1 MNSKNTNRQHAI
13 VIGGSLG
20 GLLTA
25 RVLSNHFAQV
35 TILERDEVANHPAP
49 RKGQPQAR
57 HLHGL
62 LATGL
67 QVFSGY
73 FPDLRQA
80 LIDNGAV
87 VADFADSMQ
96 WYSYGGYRKR
106 FKMGVESTLMSR
118 PLLEHLVR
126 ERVLAL
132 PNVTLMDNCGVLG
145 LVTAVSGEQI
155 TGVQVE
161 YRNQGQQDV
170 LNADL
175 IVDCTGR
182 GSHTPK
188 WLKELGYDPAP
199 ESEVRVDVGYATRVY
214 RRDPAD
220 KRGTDWI
227 LVTPEAPKE
236 NRFGGLFPVEGDR
249 WICSMGGWLGDHAP
263 LDEAA
268 FLEFAR
274 SLPAPDIYN
283 IISQA
288 EPISEIIP
296 HKFPYSLRRH
306 YEKLHRFPAGYLLL
320 GDAISSFNP
329 TYGQG
334 MTSAALQAA
343 ELDALLARRPALEGI
358 ARPFFKRAAKVIDV
372 PWQLAVGEDFRFPQT
387 TGPKPPGTDFI
398 NRYVAKVHR
407 ATLHDEVVGEAFL
420 KVMNLMAPPPS
431 LFHPR
436 ILWRVLRGKRPSPTA
451 VPKLQPTVGD

>member
-1 MNSKNTNRQHAI
+1 M
-13 VIGGSLG
+13 G
-20 GLLTA
+20 
-25 RVLSNHFAQV
+25 
-35 TILERDEVANHPAP
+35 
-49 RKGQPQAR
+49 
-57 HLHGL
+57 
-62 LATGL
+62 
-67 QVFSGY
+67 
-73 FPDLRQA
+73 
-80 LIDNGAV
+80 
-87 VADFADSMQ
+87 DFAGTMQ
-96 WYSYGGYRKR
+96 WYTYGGYRKR
-106 FKMGVESTLMSR
+106 FKMGVQSTLMSR
-118 PLLEHLVR
+118 SLLEFLVR

-132 PNVTLMDNCGVLG
+132 PNVTLRDNCGVLG
-145 LVTAVSGEQI
+145 LVTAASTGDGPSPLSAGVSGQQV

-161 YRNQGQQDV
+161 YRNQAQQEI

-182 GSHTPK
+182 GSRTSQ
-188 WLKELGYDPAP
+188 WLKELGYQPAP

-214 RRDPAD
+214 QRDPAD
-220 KRGTDWI
+220 PRGTDWV

-236 NRFGGLFPVEGDR
+236 NRFGGIFPIEGDR
-249 WICSMGGWLGDHAP
+249 WICSIGGWSGDHAP

-288 EPISEIIP
+288 RPISDIMP

-306 YEKLHRFPAGYLLL
+306 YEKLKHFPEGYLVL

-334 MTSAALQAA
+334 MTSAAMQAA
-343 ELDALLARRPALEGI
+343 ELDALLRNRHSLDGLAL
-358 ARPFFKRAAKVIDV
+358 AFFKRAAKVIDT

-387 TGPKPPGTDFI
+387 TGPKPPGTDLI

-431 LFHPR
+431 LFQPR
-436 ILWRVLRGKRPSPTA
+436 IVWRVLRAKRPSRTNSS
-451 VPKLQPTVGD
+451 VLQPAVGD